1 MRGRRGRERAWLC
14 VTAAGLSVIYGSA
27 ENRFPPQQQQQ
38 QQHCSHSPPP
48 PPPPLAAAATATSQV
63 RRCQPGARGGERR
76 ARWAESGAT
85 EGDLE
90 GARGFWKVMQQNAFE
105 ESRYP
110 WQESFENV
118 SVCMPF
124 RCPRCGD
131 HTRFR
136 TLSSLRAHLEF
147 SHSYEDRSLL
157 TKCNLFSSL
166 KDADLISS
174 SEPLM
179 LGDSP
184 NVLKPKTS
192 YLNFCDAARE
202 NAKNRKP
209 LEVEAER
216 PASYGSTY
224 TSGESTDEPISKP
237 GLAATDSKA
246 SFEAHVREKFN
257 RMVEAVDKTI
267 EKRIDKLTKELA
279 QKTAELLEVRAAF
292 VQLSQKKQEV
302 QRRER
307 ALNRQVDVAVEMIAV
322 LKQRLTESEEELHRK
337 EEEVFTFNHFLEEAA
352 EKEVRGKA
360 RLQHFIEN
368 LLQRVDLAEKQLE
381 YYQNQQTMDNYSDV
395 HEHMFTDM
403 SSSKKPR
410 CLSSRGA
417 QHAFYNTPDVK
428 PHSFQKGRMHL
439 KKAKEDKICAHPI
452 KLFYEPVDCSR
463 DIWRP
468 QKKGD
473 AMNAARKVNAKSKIS
488 KKSKQHY

>member
-1 MRGRRGRERAWLC
+1 
-14 VTAAGLSVIYGSA
+14 
-27 ENRFPPQQQQQ
+27 
-38 QQHCSHSPPP
+38 
-48 PPPPLAAAATATSQV
+48 
-63 RRCQPGARGGERR
+63 
-76 ARWAESGAT
+76 
-85 EGDLE
+85 
-90 GARGFWKVMQQNAFE
+90 MQQNAFE

-136 TLSSLRAHLEF
+136 TLSSLRAHLEYN
-147 SHSYEDRSLL
+147 HSYEERSLL

-166 KDADLISS
+166 RDADLIAS
-174 SEPLM
+174 SEPLTQGM
-179 LGDSP
+179 LGDST
-184 NVLKPKTS
+184 NVMKPKPS
-192 YLNFCDAARE
+192 YLSFCDTAHE
-202 NAKNRKP
+202 NTKNRKP

-216 PASYGSTY
+216 PASFGSNY
-224 TSGESTDEPISKP
+224 TSGESIDEPISKP
-237 GLAATDSKA
+237 GLATTDSKG

-267 EKRIDKLTKELA
+267 EKRIDKLTRELA

-322 LKQRLTESEEELHRK
+322 LKQRLTESEEELHKK
-337 EEEVFTFNHFLEEAA
+337 EEEVVTFNHFLEEAA
-352 EKEVRGKA
+352 EKEVRGKV

-381 YYQNQQTMDNYSDV
+381 YYQNQQIMGNYSDAN
-395 HEHMFTDM
+395 EHVFTDI
-403 SSSKKPR
+403 SSSKKSR
-410 CLSSRGA
+410 CLRGN
-417 QHAFYNTPDVK
+417 QHVFYNTPDPK
-428 PHSFQKGRMHL
+428 SHSLQKGRMHL
-439 KKAKEDKICAHPI
+439 KKAKEDKIGAHPI

-463 DIWRP
+463 ELWRLP
-468 QKKGD
+468 KKGETP
-473 AMNAARKVNAKSKIS
+473 NAARKVNAKSKIS
-488 KKSKQHY
+488 KKSKQLY

>member
-1 MRGRRGRERAWLC
+1 
-14 VTAAGLSVIYGSA
+14 
-27 ENRFPPQQQQQ
+27 
-38 QQHCSHSPPP
+38 
-48 PPPPLAAAATATSQV
+48 
-63 RRCQPGARGGERR
+63 
-76 ARWAESGAT
+76 
-85 EGDLE
+85 
-90 GARGFWKVMQQNAFE
+90 MQQNTFE

-118 SVCMPF
+118 SACMPF

-136 TLSSLRAHLEF
+136 TLSSLRAHLEYN
-147 SHSYEDRSLL
+147 HSYEERSLL
-157 TKCNLFSSL
+157 AKCNLFSSF
-166 KDADLISS
+166 KDVDLISA
-174 SEPLM
+174 SEPLTQGM
-179 LGDSP
+179 LGDSASIM
-184 NVLKPKTS
+184 KPKPP
-192 YLNFCDAARE
+192 YLSFCDAAHE
-202 NAKNRKP
+202 NTKNRKP
-209 LEVEAER
+209 LEVEAEQ
-216 PASYGSTY
+216 PASFGTNYRMGDSN
-224 TSGESTDEPISKP
+224 DELLSKP
-237 GLAATDSKA
+237 SLATIDSKA

-337 EEEVFTFNHFLEEAA
+337 EEEVVTFNHFLEEAA

-381 YYQNQQTMDNYSDV
+381 YYQNQQIMANYSDV
-395 HEHMFTDM
+395 NEHVFTDI

-410 CLSSRGA
+410 CLRGS
-417 QHAFYNTPDVK
+417 QHAFYSSPDAK
-428 PHSFQKGRMHL
+428 PHPFQKGRLHL
-439 KKAKEDKICAHPI
+439 KKTKEDKTGAHPV

-463 DIWRP
+463 ELWRP
-468 QKKGD
+468 LKKGE
-473 AMNAARKVNAKSKIS
+473 APNVARKVNAKSKIS
-488 KKSKQHY
+488 KKSKQLY